1 VRRPVPPFDR
11 EVRISL
17 ALMATNREALCEL
30 MSEPADVRVAAPT
43 IDRIELEERRT
54 VVAFAITTDGVKI
67 SPSPCGVPSSALGL
81 ALCS

>member
-1 VRRPVPPFDR
+1 MRRPVSPLTAKS
-11 EVRISL
+11 EISL

-30 MSEPADVRVAAPT
+30 MSELADVRLAAPT

-54 VVAFAITTDGVKI
+54 VVAFGITTDGVKI
-67 SPSPCGVPSSALGL
+67 SPSPCAVPSSALCL

>member
-30 MSEPADVRVAAPT
+30 MSEPADVRLARH
-43 IDRIELEERRT
+43 DRPDRARGAQDGRRLRDHHRRRKDL
-54 VVAFAITTDGVKI
+54 AQPLRGAIIG
-67 SPSPCGVPSSALGL
+67 ALSG
-81 ALCS
+81 SV